1 MDIFH
6 VVTLDRD
13 IRSCLG
19 VVLAT
24 FRNDKAK
31 IIQSDLHSHAN
42 TIKTMKEVILI
53 LTDDGITFEI

>member
-19 VVLAT
+19 VILAT

-31 IIQSDLHSHAN
+31 IIQSDLHSP
-42 TIKTMKEVILI
+42 
-53 LTDDGITFEI
+53 DDGIAFEI